1 MLTLPDAFRDKM
13 KMLMKDEWEVFA
25 EAVEAPAHK
34 GIRYNTLKI
43 DEVAFKK
50 NVSFAKKSVPWCST
64 GYEIDKEIR
73 PGKHVAYYAGLYY
86 VQEPTAMIP
95 AEVLSPRPGDMV
107 LDLCAAPGGKTT
119 QLACMLNGEG
129 VIVANE
135 LVTSRSK
142 ILKEN
147 TERMGIVNSVLT
159 SAFPEK
165 LLPAFAGSFHKI
177 LVDAPCSGEGMFR
190 KNPDAAKEWSP
201 GRVAACAERQKKLMM
216 TVDKLLACG
225 GEVVYSTCTFSP
237 EENEQVMEAMLETGR
252 YDAVPL
258 ALPGIVGRG
267 RPEWTLHGTKAV
279 SSALRVMPH
288 EVPGE
293 GHFIA
298 KLRKTADDFDALPS
312 KGKGAKNSAFD
323 RADKKTLKSL
333 KNFCDETGMLYP
345 RGEIFRVGD
354 VLFTPPEGFN
364 AARLSGMRLLR
375 CGIPLAEV
383 KKNRVEPTHTLA
395 MTLSPEN
402 FGNVYDTE
410 DDEIAFAYLKG
421 EPLAAPVK
429 GWCLVCWHGFPLGFG
444 KGDGGIIKNHY
455 PKGLR
460 IYKK

>member
-1 MLTLPDAFRDKM
+1 MFALPDAFSDKM
-13 KMLMKDEWEVFA
+13 KMLMKDEWKAFA
-25 EAVEAPAHK
+25 DAFDAPAHK
-34 GIRYNTLKI
+34 GIRRNTLKI
-43 DEVAFKK
+43 DEQSFKRL
-50 NVSFAKKSVPWCST
+50 VSFVGTPVPWCRT
-64 GYEIDKEIR
+64 GYEIDSEIR

-95 AEVLSPRPGDMV
+95 AEALSPKPGDMV

-119 QLACMLNGEG
+119 QLACMLDGEG
-129 VIVANE
+129 VIASNE

-142 ILKEN
+142 ILAEN
-147 TERMGIVNSVLT
+147 TERMGIVNSVVT

-165 LLPAFAGSFHKI
+165 LLPAFAGAFNKI
-177 LVDAPCSGEGMFR
+177 QVDAPCSGEGMFR
-190 KNPDAAKEWSP
+190 KNPDAAKQWSP
-201 GRVAACAERQKKLMM
+201 ERVSACAERQKKLMM

-252 YDAVPL
+252 YEAVPL
-258 ALPGIVGRG
+258 ELPGIVGRG

-279 SSALRVMPH
+279 SLALHVMPH

-298 KLRKTADDFDALPS
+298 KFRKTADASNQPPLDGKRS
-312 KGKGAKNSAFD
+312 KKTAFV
-323 RADKKTLKSL
+323 RADKKTIKYLKT
-333 KNFCDETGMLYP
+333 FCDETDMAFP
-345 RGEIFRVGD
+345 QGEILRVGD

-364 AARLSGMRLLR
+364 TARLSGMRLLR

-402 FGNVYDTE
+402 FGNVYDTD

-421 EPLAAPVK
+421 EPLTAPVK

-444 KGDGGIIKNHY
+444 KGDGRIIKNHY